1 MLSGLSGSQRSSVLR
16 ALAISAAFGCTS
28 IATSFSF
35 KAIFSVYKCDATFT
49 LLGMQML
56 LTLCFCIFLRNN
68 CRDSPG
74 LEVPDAIDPKI
85 LRGFALPGFLFV
97 GNIAVGFY
105 GIKLVSIPMFLT
117 VRRATTV
124 FTLIAEYFMLGKVAT
139 LPVTFG
145 VSLTVLGAL
154 VAGHESLSAD
164 WLGFTYTLLNN
175 ALTAASW
182 SATKLASDQHK
193 VTRFGLTFYNAC
205 IALPL
210 CVLLS
215 IANDEPRYLLH
226 HPHIGNPMFLFALLG
241 ASCLG
246 VLMNWVTFLAI
257 TMTSP
262 LATSV
267 TGNVKDIGGT
277 FLGAMI
283 FQDFVPTP
291 AKVVGIIISFAG
303 SAIFSWAKLAE
314 VKSSSAVLPTTSNDS
329 KTGGG
334 GGGGEGIMSPRWAP
348 TSLESTPRG
357 GSGVGGSSENDVG
370 ENESSGSSLLRSG
383 HAASRSRIAAVAQ

>member
-1 MLSGLSGSQRSSVLR
+1 
-16 ALAISAAFGCTS
+16 
-28 IATSFSF
+28 
-35 KAIFSVYKCDATFT
+35 
-49 LLGMQML
+49 
-56 LTLCFCIFLRNN
+56 
-68 CRDSPG
+68 
-74 LEVPDAIDPKI
+74 
-85 LRGFALPGFLFV
+85 
-97 GNIAVGFY
+97 
-105 GIKLVSIPMFLT
+105 MFLT

-124 FTLIAEYFMLGKVAT
+124 FTLIAEYFMLGKLAT

-175 ALTAASW
+175 ALTAMSW

-215 IANDEPRYLLH
+215 IANDEPKYLLN
-226 HPHIGNPMFLFALLG
+226 HPHIGNPLFLFALLG

-291 AKVVGIIISFAG
+291 AKVIGIIISFAG

-314 VKSSSAVLPTTSNDS
+314 VKSSSTVLPTTSDAKEGLNNLKS
-329 KTGGG
+329 LTSGGG
-334 GGGGEGIMSPRWAP
+334 GDGILSPRWSPSDIAP
-348 TSLESTPRG
+348 RIG
-357 GSGVGGSSENDVG
+357 GVNGNENDS
-370 ENESSGSSLLRSG
+370 EKESSGSSLLRGG
-383 HAASRSRIAAVAQ
+383 HTASRSRIVS